1 MASKSIATK
10 AKIKTQIGQTPIES
24 DHVISQAT
32 LAAIGD
38 GQVAYLRPIKSDD
51 VATLFPGAPAIT
63 PGLNLFALL
72 SADGTPIFITD
83 SRDAALAN
91 AWEHDLETVSLH

>member
-1 MASKSIATK
+1 MTNKSVTRKTKTK
-10 AKIKTQIGQTPIES
+10 AVVGS
-24 DHVISQAT
+24 DHVISQAA

-51 VATLFPGAPAIT
+51 VATLFPGAPAIA

-72 SADGTPIFITD
+72 SADGTPIIITD
-83 SRDAALAN
+83 SRDAAIAN